1 MSSRIE
7 YIDRLKGLAIL
18 AVVMGHIIYFV
29 FHLSEDLIWGYIYSF
44 HVPLF
49 IFLSGYVISTPPY
62 MLKLTKRMIAL
73 LMPAI
78 TIGGFLCYV
87 TSRSFMYFVT
97 DDMKLGY
104 WYLFVLAFFYLLL
117 TPFRLKLKCDK
128 LVIKILIDAGL
139 ALGVWIV
146 LFLLS
151 RYVLSLNSAT
161 L

>member
-1 MSSRIE
+1 
-7 YIDRLKGLAIL
+7 
-18 AVVMGHIIYFV
+18 
-29 FHLSEDLIWGYIYSF
+29 
-44 HVPLF
+44 
-49 IFLSGYVISTPPY
+49 
-62 MLKLTKRMIAL
+62 MLKLTKKIIAL

-151 RYVLSLNSAT
+151 RYVLSKNITNILSLNSCYN
-161 L
+161 LWPFFIFV

>member
-1 MSSRIE
+1 MT
-7 YIDRLKGLAIL
+7 IL
-18 AVVMGHIIYFV
+18 CGDIYTV
-29 FHLSEDLIWGYIYSF
+29 FMF
-44 HVPLF
+44 HF
-49 IFLSGYVISTPPY
+49 YFLSGYVIFTPPFV
-62 MLKLTKRMIAL
+62 KINKKIIAL

-146 LFLLS
+146 LF
-151 RYVLSLNSAT
+151 Y
-161 L
+161 